1 MSAKKEIKYL
11 LEQAAEDMKSASAR
25 ISKAVDV
32 ADDNPDAISNKR
44 RDRLAYYDS
53 AVYDLKSLLEFL

>member
-11 LEQAAEDMKSASAR
+11 LEQAVVDLKEASRKISRVVDIADENPNEISA
-25 ISKAVDV
+25 
-32 ADDNPDAISNKR
+32 KR

-53 AVYDLKSLLEFL
+53 AIYDLKSLLEYL